1 MQKGMVNGMQRVNV
15 IVMAAVVAAIVGL
28 WGGHALSADPTDK
41 RPQPAAERNWQIG
54 MTPSYSSGN
63 FGTNTTSDFVYVP
76 FSLRRYFRDGDV
88 SFVIPFVSATTDGTA
103 TLVGG
108 QPTQVKGNC
117 FRRNGTEFKL
127 DDPDCVALLNAG
139 QISTQQAPRRET
151 HSGLGDIILRGRYY
165 LVEERDYVP
174 MIAITGRLKLP
185 TASDGKGLGTGA
197 LDHGYGIEMSKL
209 IGDKW
214 LAFLDGG
221 YNFIGNP
228 DGVELQNQ
236 YWYDVGAGYY
246 FTKNLLGSVYFE
258 EYRAL
263 VPGLVNIRD
272 FFFALNYKASAAW
285 RFNGGVAVGLSNG
298 APDYVLSIGT
308 SYRF

>member
-1 MQKGMVNGMQRVNV
+1 MAMPRWMVVRVV
-15 IVMAAVVAAIVGL
+15 IRIMVIGL
-28 WGGHALSADPTDK
+28 WGTNAIAADPTDK
-41 RPQPAAERNWQIG
+41 RPQPASERHWQIG
-54 MTPSYSSGN
+54 FTPSYSSGN
-63 FGTNTTSDFVYVP
+63 FGTDTTSEFVYVP

-88 SFVIPFVSATTDGTA
+88 AVVIPFVSVTTDGAT

-108 QPTQVKGNC
+108 QPTQIRGNC
-117 FRRNGTEFKL
+117 FRKNGTEFRFDK
-127 DDPDCVALLNAG
+127 PDCVALLNSG
-139 QISTQQAPRRET
+139 QIGTEQVTRRET

-165 LVEERDYVP
+165 LVEEHDYVP
-174 MIAITGRLKLP
+174 LIALTGRLKIP
-185 TASDGKGLGTGA
+185 TASAGKGLGTGA

-209 IGDKW
+209 IGEKW

-221 YNFIGNP
+221 YNFIGDP

-272 FFFALNYKASAAW
+272 FFFAMNYKASAAW
-285 RFNGGVAVGLSNG
+285 RINGGVAVGVSNG
-298 APDYVLSIGT
+298 APDYVVSLGT

>member
-1 MQKGMVNGMQRVNV
+1 MMQRCIVSVLAIGMVL
-15 IVMAAVVAAIVGL
+15 GL
-28 WGGHALSADPTDK
+28 WGGTVLAADPTDK
-41 RPQPAAERNWQIG
+41 RPQPASERNWQIG
-54 MTPSYSSGN
+54 FTPSYSSGN
-63 FGTNTTSDFVYVP
+63 FGTNTTSEFVYVP

-88 SFVIPFVSATTDGTA
+88 ALVIPFVSVTSNGTA

-108 QPTQVKGNC
+108 QPIQTLPGECLKRG
-117 FRRNGTEFKL
+117 GTEVDTDKPKCL
-127 DDPDCVALLNAG
+127 ALLNAG
-139 QISTQQAPRRET
+139 QGVAGQAAQKVT

-174 MIAITGRLKLP
+174 LIAITGRLKIP
-185 TASDGKGLGTGA
+185 TASEGKGLGTGA

-209 IGDKW
+209 IGEKW

-272 FFFALNYKASAAW
+272 FFFAMNYKASAAW
-285 RFNGGVAVGLSNG
+285 RFNGGVAVGVSNG
-298 APDYVLSIGT
+298 APDYVVSIGT

>member
-1 MQKGMVNGMQRVNV
+1 MMQRWIASVMAIGMVL
-15 IVMAAVVAAIVGL
+15 GL
-28 WGGHALSADPTDK
+28 WGESAIAADLTDK
-41 RPQPAAERNWQIG
+41 RPQPASERNWQIG
-54 MTPSYSSGN
+54 LTPSYSNGN
-63 FGTNTTSDFVYVP
+63 FGTNTTSEFVYVP

-88 SFVIPFVSATTDGTA
+88 AVIIPFVSVTSNGTA

-108 QPTQVKGNC
+108 QPIQTLPGRCLKKG
-117 FRRNGTEFKL
+117 GTEIDTDKPECL
-127 DDPDCVALLNAG
+127 ALLNAG
-139 QISTQQAPRRET
+139 QGVAGQAAQKVT
-151 HSGLGDIILRGRYY
+151 NSGLGDITLRGRYY

-174 MIAITGRLKLP
+174 LIAITGRLKLP
-185 TASDGKGLGTGA
+185 TASEGKGLGTGA

-246 FTKNLLGSVYFE
+246 FTKNLLASVYFE

-272 FFFALNYKASAAW
+272 FFFAMNYKASAAW
-285 RFNGGVAVGLSNG
+285 RFNGGVAVGVSNG
-298 APDYVLSIGT
+298 APDYVVSIGT

>member
-1 MQKGMVNGMQRVNV
+1 MCKRVVAVWIGV
-15 IVMAAVVAAIVGL
+15 IVIVSLGAVNAFAQNLLDKGQQPSPDRKWRIGL
-28 WGGHALSADPTDK
+28 
-41 RPQPAAERNWQIG
+41 
-54 MTPSYSSGN
+54 TPSYSNGN
-63 FGTNTTSDFVYVP
+63 FGTNTTSEFVYAP
-76 FSLRRYFRDGDV
+76 LSLRRYFRDGDV
-88 SFVIPFVSATTDGTA
+88 TVVIPFVSVTSNGIA

-108 QPTQVKGNC
+108 QPIQTLPGRCLKKG
-117 FRRNGTEFKL
+117 GTEIDTDKPECL
-127 DDPDCVALLNAG
+127 ALLSTGQGVAG
-139 QISTQQAPRRET
+139 QAAQKVTN
-151 HSGLGDIILRGRYY
+151 SGLGDIILRGRYY

-174 MIAITGRLKLP
+174 LIAITGRIKLP
-185 TASDGKGLGTGA
+185 TASGQQGLGTGA

-209 IGDKW
+209 IGEKW

-228 DGVELQNQ
+228 DSVELQNQ

-246 FTKNLLGSVYFE
+246 LTKNLLASVYFE

-272 FFFALNYKASAAW
+272 FFFGMNYKASSAW
-285 RFNGGVAVGLSNG
+285 RFNGGVAVGVSNG
-298 APDYVLSIGT
+298 APDYVVSIGS

>member
-1 MQKGMVNGMQRVNV
+1 MQKWIVVVVTMLGMVAGVMDRVY
-15 IVMAAVVAAIVGL
+15 AT
-28 WGGHALSADPTDK
+28 DPYDK
-41 RPQPAAERNWQIG
+41 RPQPTSERNWQIG
-54 MTPSYSSGN
+54 INPSYSSGN
-63 FGTNTTSDFVYVP
+63 FGTNTTSEFVYVP
-76 FSLRRYFRDGDV
+76 FSVRRYFRDGDV
-88 SFVIPFVSATTDGTA
+88 SLVIPFVSVTSDGTV

-108 QPTQVKGNC
+108 QPIQTLPGRCLKKG
-117 FRRNGTEFKL
+117 GTEIDTDKPECL
-127 DDPDCVALLNAG
+127 ALLSAG
-139 QISTQQAPRRET
+139 QGVAGQAAQRET
-151 HSGLGDIILRGRYY
+151 NSGLGDIILRGRYY

-174 MIAITGRLKLP
+174 LIAITGRLKLP
-185 TASDGKGLGTGA
+185 TASEGKGLGTGA

-209 IGDKW
+209 IGEKW

-246 FTKNLLGSVYFE
+246 FTKNLLASVYFE

-272 FFFALNYKASAAW
+272 FFFAMNYKASAAW
-285 RFNGGVAVGLSNG
+285 RFNGGVAVGVSNG
-298 APDYVLSIGT
+298 APDYVVSIGT
-308 SYRF
+308 SHRF

>member
-1 MQKGMVNGMQRVNV
+1 MV
-15 IVMAAVVAAIVGL
+15 AVVTMLGIVGL
-28 WGGHALSADPTDK
+28 WMGQLFAADPIDK
-41 RPQPAAERNWQIG
+41 RPQPASERNWQIG

-63 FGTNTTSDFVYVP
+63 FGTNTTSEFVYVP
-76 FSLRRYFRDGDV
+76 FSVRRYFRDGDV
-88 SFVIPFVSATTDGTA
+88 SLVIPFVSVTSNGTA

-108 QPTQVKGNC
+108 QPIQTLPGRCLKKG
-117 FRRNGTEFKL
+117 GTEIDTDKPECL
-127 DDPDCVALLNAG
+127 ALLNAG
-139 QISTQQAPRRET
+139 QGVAGQAAQKVT
-151 HSGLGDIILRGRYY
+151 NSGLGDIILRGRYY

-174 MIAITGRLKLP
+174 LIAITGRLKIP
-185 TASDGKGLGTGA
+185 TASEGKGLGTGA

-209 IGDKW
+209 IGEKW

-228 DGVELQNQ
+228 NGVELQNQ

-246 FTKNLLGSVYFE
+246 FTKNLLASVYFE

-272 FFFALNYKASAAW
+272 FFFAMNYKASAAW
-285 RFNGGVAVGLSNG
+285 RFNGGVAVGVSNG
-298 APDYVLSIGT
+298 APDYVVSIGT